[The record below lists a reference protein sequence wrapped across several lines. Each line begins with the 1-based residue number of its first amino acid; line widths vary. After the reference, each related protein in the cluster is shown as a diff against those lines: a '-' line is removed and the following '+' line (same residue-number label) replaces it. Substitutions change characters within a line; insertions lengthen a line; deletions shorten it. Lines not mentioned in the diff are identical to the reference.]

1 MLIRLINMP
10 LWIFLLILL
19 AIAVLLTLVAIQKK
33 TNRAASIASGLLV
46 SLVTIG
52 LLLGM
57 GEAYYRFVYADS
69 GWGFTLAHKNW
80 ESRYWQVNSRG
91 FRDSEWAESDF
102 EGRSTIAV
110 LGDSFASGW
119 GVNNPDDR
127 FPDVLANLL
136 GDDYAVVNLAIPG
149 TSTPQQLEL
158 LQNNP
163 PEQPDIVLLQYFLN
177 DIELASASVS
187 RLWVDEFVTAPDAG
201 SIAEQSYLGNFIYWI
216 LYPRTRTVNAT
227 FEGSYWDWQYATY
240 DINSIW
246 EIHAQQLN
254 DFIDAIEALD
264 ADLYVVIFP
273 NMEDAVRRVPYVDR
287 VKFVF
292 EARGY
297 GDHVMTLYD
306 EVAAWDRAESI
317 VASPRDAHPSAAFH
331 RYVGQILY
339 ERWFTGD

>member
-136 GDDYAVVNLAIPG
+136 GDDYAVVNLAIP
-149 TSTPQQLEL
+149 
-158 LQNNP
+158 
-163 PEQPDIVLLQYFLN
+163 V
-177 DIELASASVS
+177 
-187 RLWVDEFVTAPDAG
+187 R
-201 SIAEQSYLGNFIYWI
+201 
-216 LYPRTRTVNAT
+216 
-227 FEGSYWDWQYATY
+227 
-240 DINSIW
+240 
-246 EIHAQQLN
+246 
-254 DFIDAIEALD
+254 
-264 ADLYVVIFP
+264 
-273 NMEDAVRRVPYVDR
+273 VRRNNWNCCKIIHLSNPISCFYNTSS
-287 VKFVF
+287 
-292 EARGY
+292 
-297 GDHVMTLYD
+297 MTLN
-306 EVAAWDRAESI
+306 
-317 VASPRDAHPSAAFH
+317 SPLP
-331 RYVGQILY
+331 V
-339 ERWFTGD
+339 